1 MIREITKNL
10 YYVGVNDNSKV
21 LFERLWPLP
30 YGVSYNAYLIKDKCN
45 ALIDTVECPFNQD
58 FFDNIKEVIA
68 DENIDYVV
76 VNHME
81 PDHSSSLLQLIEKYP
96 GIKIVGNKKTIDMLN
111 GFYGITSNVLEVKDA
126 DKLEIGE
133 RTLSFHLTPMVHW
146 PETMMTY
153 VDREGILFSGD
164 AFGAFG
170 ALENGIMDVDADM
183 SIVTDEMYRYYSNI
197 VGKYGGPV
205 EKAIEKLSSL
215 PINYICSTHGPIWH
229 ERIGFVA
236 NNYLNMARYESE
248 DGVVIAYGSMYGHT
262 AEVAK
267 NIYDALIDAG
277 VKNVIMHDLSDVDAS
292 FVLRD
297 VFKYNTLILGSP
309 TYNSELFPKVADLT
323 VKLEGRMIKN
333 KIFAC
338 FGSYSWAGQAVK
350 RLISFA
356 ERMQWD
362 IVAPQIEI
370 KQAGL
375 NVDVKALSQD
385 LANNIK
391 VKLVNREI
399 NK

>member
-1 MIREITKNL
+1 MIREITHNL
-10 YYVGVNDNSKV
+10 YYVGVNDNSKQ

-30 YGVSYNAYLIKDKCN
+30 YGVSYNAYLIKDKHN
-45 ALIDTVECPFNQD
+45 VLIDTVEYPFNQD
-58 FFDNIKEVIA
+58 FFENIKEVIG

-96 GIKIVGNKKTIDMLN
+96 DIKIIGNKKTIDMLN
-111 GFYGITSNVLEVKDA
+111 GFYGIASNILEVKDA

-153 VDREGILFSGD
+153 VIGEGILFSGD

-170 ALENGIMDVDADM
+170 SLRNGIMDVDADM
-183 SIVTDEMYRYYSNI
+183 ALVTDEMYRYYSNI

-205 EKAIEKLSSL
+205 EKAIEKLSSF
-215 PINYICSTHGPIWH
+215 PINYICSTHGPVWH
-229 ERIGFVA
+229 DKISYVVEH
-236 NNYLNMARYESE
+236 YLKMARYESE
-248 DGVVIAYGSMYGHT
+248 EGVVIAYGSMYGHT
-262 AEVAK
+262 ADVAK
-267 NIYDALIDAG
+267 NIYDSLVEAG
-277 VKNVIMHDLSDVDAS
+277 VKNVVMHDLSDVDAS

-309 TYNSELFPKVADLT
+309 TYNSEIFPKVADLT

-333 KIFAC
+333 KTFSC

-350 RLISFA
+350 RLAAFA
-356 ERMQWD
+356 ERMQWN
-362 IVAPQIEI
+362 IVEPQIEI

-375 NVDVKALSQD
+375 NVDVKALSKE
-385 LANNIK
+385 LAENIIK
-391 VKLVNREI
+391 SIRI
-399 NK
+399 

>member
-1 MIREITKNL
+1 MIREITNNL
-10 YYVGVNDNSKV
+10 YYVGVNDNTKV

-30 YGVSYNAYLIKDKCN
+30 YGVSYNAYLIKDN
-45 ALIDTVECPFNQD
+45 YNVLIDTVEYPFNQN
-58 FFDNIKEVIA
+58 FFDYIKEVIA

-96 GIKIVGNKKTIDMLN
+96 EIKIVGNKKTIDMLN
-111 GFYGITSNVLEVKDA
+111 GFYGITNNVYEVKDG
-126 DKLEIGE
+126 DKIELGE

-153 VDREGILFSGD
+153 VEGEGILFSGD

-170 ALENGIMDVDADM
+170 SLQNGIMDVDADM
-183 SIVTDEMYRYYSNI
+183 TLVTDEMYRYYSNI

-229 ERIGFVA
+229 EKIGYVVE
-236 NNYLNMARYESE
+236 NYLKMARYESE
-248 DGVVIAYGSMYGHT
+248 EGVVIAYGSMYGHT
-262 AEVAK
+262 ADLAK
-267 NIYDALIDAG
+267 NIYNSLIEAG
-277 VKNVIMHDLSDVDAS
+277 IKNVVIHDLSDVDAS

-309 TYNSELFPKVADLT
+309 TYNSEIFPKVADLT

-333 KIFAC
+333 KTFSCFA
-338 FGSYSWAGQAVK
+338 SYSWAGQAVK
-350 RLISFA
+350 RLTAFA
-356 ERMQWD
+356 ERMQWN
-362 IVAPQIEI
+362 IVEPKIEI

-375 NVDVKALSQD
+375 NVNVKALSRE
-385 LANNIK
+385 LAENIIK
-391 VKLVNREI
+391 SMRN
-399 NK
+399 

>member
-1 MIREITKNL
+1 MIREITNNL
-10 YYVGVNDNSKV
+10 YYVGVNDNTKL

-30 YGVSYNAYLIKDKCN
+30 YGVSYNAYLIKDKYN
-45 ALIDTVECPFNQD
+45 VLIDTVEYPFNQN

-96 GIKIVGNKKTIDMLN
+96 NIKIIGNKKTVDMLN
-111 GFYGITSNVLEVKDA
+111 GFYGITTNILEVKDA
-126 DKLEIGE
+126 DKIEIGE

-153 VDREGILFSGD
+153 VEGEGILFSGD

-170 ALENGIMDVDADM
+170 SLENGIMDVDADM
-183 SIVTDEMYRYYSNI
+183 VLVTDEMYRYYSNI

-229 ERIGFVA
+229 KHI
-236 NNYLNMARYESE
+236 NYVVEQYLKMARYESE
-248 DGVVIAYGSMYGHT
+248 EGVVIAYGSMYGHT
-262 AEVAK
+262 ADVAK
-267 NIYDALIDAG
+267 NIYEALIEEG
-277 VKNVIMHDLSDVDAS
+277 VKNVVLHDLSDVDAS

-333 KIFAC
+333 KTFAC

-350 RLISFA
+350 RLTAFA
-356 ERMQWD
+356 ERMQWN
-362 IVAPQIEI
+362 IVEPKIEI

-375 NVDVKALSQD
+375 NVDVNELSRE
-385 LANNIK
+385 LAKNII
-391 VKLVNREI
+391 LSIRN
-399 NK
+399 

>member
-1 MIREITKNL
+1 MIKEITHNL

-30 YGVSYNAYLIKDKCN
+30 YGVSYNAYLIKDKHN
-45 ALIDTVECPFNQD
+45 VLIDTVEYPFNKN

-96 GIKIVGNKKTIDMLN
+96 DIKIIGNKKTIDMLN
-111 GFYGITSNVLEVKDA
+111 GFYGITTNILEVKDGET
-126 DKLEIGE
+126 LQIGE

-153 VDREGILFSGD
+153 VNEEGILFSGD
-164 AFGAFG
+164 AFGTFG
-170 ALENGIMDVDADM
+170 SLENGIMDVDAN
-183 SIVTDEMYRYYSNI
+183 IELVTDEMYRYYSNI

-229 ERIGFVA
+229 EKISYVVEH
-236 NNYLNMARYESE
+236 YLKMARYQSE
-248 DGVVIAYGSMYGHT
+248 EGVVIAYGSMYGHT
-262 AEVAK
+262 ADVAK
-267 NIYDALIDAG
+267 NIYDALNDAG
-277 VKNVIMHDLSDVDAS
+277 VKNVVMHDLSDIDAS

-297 VFKYNTLILGSP
+297 IFKYNTLILGSP
-309 TYNSELFPKVADLT
+309 TYNSEIFPKVADLT

-333 KIFAC
+333 KTFSC

-350 RLISFA
+350 RLNAFA
-356 ERMQWD
+356 ERMEWN
-362 IVAPQIEI
+362 IVEPQIEI

-375 NVDVKALSQD
+375 NVDVKALSQQ
-385 LANNIK
+385 LAENIIK
-391 VKLVNREI
+391 AIRN
-399 NK
+399 

>member
-1 MIREITKNL
+1 MIREITNNL
-10 YYVGVNDNSKV
+10 YYVGVNDNTKV

-30 YGVSYNAYLIKDKCN
+30 YGVSYNAYLIKDN
-45 ALIDTVECPFNQD
+45 YNVLIDTVEYPFNQN

-81 PDHSSSLLQLIEKYP
+81 PDHSSSLLQLIKKYP
-96 GIKIVGNKKTIDMLN
+96 EIKIVGNKKTIDMLN
-111 GFYGITSNVLEVKDA
+111 GFYGITNNVYEVKDG
-126 DKLEIGE
+126 DKIELGE

-153 VDREGILFSGD
+153 VEGEGILFSGD

-170 ALENGIMDVDADM
+170 SLQNGIMDVDADM
-183 SIVTDEMYRYYSNI
+183 TLVTDEMYRYYSNI

-229 ERIGFVA
+229 EKIGYVVE
-236 NNYLNMARYESE
+236 NYLKMARYESE
-248 DGVVIAYGSMYGHT
+248 EGVVIAYGSMYGHT
-262 AEVAK
+262 ADLAK
-267 NIYDALIDAG
+267 NINNSLIETG
-277 VKNVIMHDLSDVDAS
+277 IKNVVIHDLSDVDAS

-309 TYNSELFPKVADLT
+309 TYNSEIFPKVADLT
-323 VKLEGRMIKN
+323 VKLEGRLIKN
-333 KIFAC
+333 KTFSC

-350 RLISFA
+350 RLTAFA
-356 ERMQWD
+356 ERMQWN
-362 IVAPQIEI
+362 IVDPKIEI

-375 NVDVKALSQD
+375 NVDVKALSRE
-385 LANNIK
+385 LAENIIK
-391 VKLVNREI
+391 SMRN
-399 NK
+399 

>member
-1 MIREITKNL
+1 MIREITNNL
-10 YYVGVNDNSKV
+10 YYVGVNDNTKV

-30 YGVSYNAYLIKDKCN
+30 YGVSYNAYLIKDN
-45 ALIDTVECPFNQD
+45 YNVLIDTVEYPFNQN

-96 GIKIVGNKKTIDMLN
+96 EIKIVGNKKTIDMLN
-111 GFYGITSNVLEVKDA
+111 GFYGITNNVYEVKDG
-126 DKLEIGE
+126 DKIELGE

-153 VDREGILFSGD
+153 VEGEGILFSGD

-170 ALENGIMDVDADM
+170 SLQNGIMDVDADM
-183 SIVTDEMYRYYSNI
+183 TLVTDEMYRYYSNI

-229 ERIGFVA
+229 EKIGYVVE
-236 NNYLNMARYESE
+236 NYLKMARYESE
-248 DGVVIAYGSMYGHT
+248 EGVVIAYGSMYGHT
-262 AEVAK
+262 ADLAK
-267 NIYDALIDAG
+267 NIYNSLIEAG
-277 VKNVIMHDLSDVDAS
+277 IKNVVIHDLSDVDAS

-309 TYNSELFPKVADLT
+309 TYNSEIFPKVADLT
-323 VKLEGRMIKN
+323 VKLEGRLIKN
-333 KIFAC
+333 KTFSC

-350 RLISFA
+350 RLTAFA
-356 ERMQWD
+356 ERMQWN
-362 IVAPQIEI
+362 IVEPKIEI

-375 NVDVKALSQD
+375 NVNVKALSRE
-385 LANNIK
+385 LAENIIK
-391 VKLVNREI
+391 TIRN
-399 NK
+399 

>member
-1 MIREITKNL
+1 MIREIIKNL
-10 YYVGVNDNSKV
+10 YYVGVNDNTKQ
-21 LFERLWPLP
+21 LFENLWPLP
-30 YGVSYNAYLIKDKCN
+30 YGVSYNAYLIKDKSN
-45 ALIDTVECPFNQD
+45 VLIDTVEYPFNQE
-58 FFDNIKEVIA
+58 FFTQIGEVIG
-68 DENIDYVV
+68 DEKIDYVV

-96 GIKIVGNKKTIDMLN
+96 DIKIVGNKKTIDMLN
-111 GFYGITSNVLEVKDA
+111 GFYGITNNIYEVKDG
-126 DKLEIGE
+126 DKIEIGE

-153 VDREGILFSGD
+153 VEGEGILFSGD

-170 ALENGIMDVDADM
+170 SLQNGIMDVDADM
-183 SIVTDEMYRYYSNI
+183 ILVTDEMYRYYSNI

-215 PINYICSTHGPIWH
+215 PINYICSTHGPVWH
-229 ERIGFVA
+229 EKIGYVVE
-236 NNYLNMARYESE
+236 NYLKMARYESE
-248 DGVVIAYGSMYGHT
+248 EGVVIAFGTMYGHT

-267 NIYDALIDAG
+267 NIYDALIEEG
-277 VKNVIMHDLSDVDAS
+277 VKNVVMHNLSEVDAS

-297 VFKYNTLILGSP
+297 VFKYNTIILGSP

-333 KIFAC
+333 KTFAC

-350 RLISFA
+350 RLTAFA
-356 ERMQWD
+356 ERMQWNM
-362 IVAPQIEI
+362 VEPKIEI

-375 NVDVKALSQD
+375 NVDVKALSRE
-385 LANNIK
+385 LAVNI
-391 VKLVNREI
+391 I
-399 NK
+399 NSIKN

>member
-1 MIREITKNL
+1 MIREITHNL
-10 YYVGVNDNSKV
+10 YYVGVNDNSKQ

-30 YGVSYNAYLIKDKCN
+30 YGVSYNAYLIKDKHN
-45 ALIDTVECPFNQD
+45 VLIDTVEYPFNQD
-58 FFDNIKEVIA
+58 FFENIKEVIG

-96 GIKIVGNKKTIDMLN
+96 DIKIIGNKKTIDMLN
-111 GFYGITSNVLEVKDA
+111 GFYGIASNILEVKDA

-153 VDREGILFSGD
+153 VIGEGILFSGD

-170 ALENGIMDVDADM
+170 SLRNGIMDVDADM
-183 SIVTDEMYRYYSNI
+183 ALVTDEMYRYYSNI

-215 PINYICSTHGPIWH
+215 PINYICSTHGPVWH
-229 ERIGFVA
+229 DKISYVVEH
-236 NNYLNMARYESE
+236 YLKMARYESE
-248 DGVVIAYGSMYGHT
+248 EGVVIAYGSMYGHT
-262 AEVAK
+262 ADVAK
-267 NIYDALIDAG
+267 NIYDSLVEAG
-277 VKNVIMHDLSDVDAS
+277 VKNVVMHDLSDVDAS

-309 TYNSELFPKVADLT
+309 TYNSEIFPKVADLT
-323 VKLEGRMIKN
+323 VKVEGRMIKN
-333 KIFAC
+333 KTFSC

-350 RLISFA
+350 RLAAFA
-356 ERMQWD
+356 ERMQWN
-362 IVAPQIEI
+362 IVEPQIEI

-375 NVDVKALSQD
+375 NVDVKALSKE
-385 LANNIK
+385 LAEKIIK
-391 VKLVNREI
+391 LIRI
-399 NK
+399 

>member
-1 MIREITKNL
+1 MIREITHNL
-10 YYVGVNDNSKV
+10 YYVGVNDNSKQ

-30 YGVSYNAYLIKDKCN
+30 YGVSYNAYLIKDKHN
-45 ALIDTVECPFNQD
+45 VLIDTVEYPFNQD
-58 FFDNIKEVIA
+58 FFENIKEVIG

-96 GIKIVGNKKTIDMLN
+96 DIKIIGNKKTIDMLN
-111 GFYGITSNVLEVKDA
+111 GFYGIASNILEVKDA

-153 VDREGILFSGD
+153 VIGEGILFSGD

-170 ALENGIMDVDADM
+170 SLQNGIMDVDADM
-183 SIVTDEMYRYYSNI
+183 ALVTDEMYRYYSNI

-215 PINYICSTHGPIWH
+215 PINYICSTHGPVWH
-229 ERIGFVA
+229 EKISYVVEH
-236 NNYLNMARYESE
+236 YLKMARYESE
-248 DGVVIAYGSMYGHT
+248 EGVVIAYGSMYGHT
-262 AEVAK
+262 ADVAK
-267 NIYDALIDAG
+267 NIYDSLVEAG
-277 VKNVIMHDLSDVDAS
+277 VKNVVMHDLSDVDAS

-309 TYNSELFPKVADLT
+309 TYNSEIFPKVADLT

-333 KIFAC
+333 KTFPC

-350 RLISFA
+350 RLVAFA
-356 ERMQWD
+356 ERMQWN
-362 IVAPQIEI
+362 IVEPQIEI

-375 NVDVKALSQD
+375 NVDVKALSKE
-385 LANNIK
+385 LAENII
-391 VKLVNREI
+391 KLIRI
-399 NK
+399 

>member
-1 MIREITKNL
+1 MIREITHNL
-10 YYVGVNDNSKV
+10 YYVGVNDNSKQ

-30 YGVSYNAYLIKDKCN
+30 YGVSYNAYLIKDKHN
-45 ALIDTVECPFNQD
+45 VLIDTVEYPFNQD
-58 FFDNIKEVIA
+58 FFENINGVIG

-96 GIKIVGNKKTIDMLN
+96 DIKIIGNKKTIDMLN
-111 GFYGITSNVLEVKDA
+111 GFYGITNNILEVKDA
-126 DKLEIGE
+126 EKLEIGE

-153 VDREGILFSGD
+153 VIGEGILFSGD

-170 ALENGIMDVDADM
+170 SLRNGIMDVDADM
-183 SIVTDEMYRYYSNI
+183 ALVTDEMYRYYSNI

-215 PINYICSTHGPIWH
+215 PINYICSTHGPVWH
-229 ERIGFVA
+229 DKISYVVEH
-236 NNYLNMARYESE
+236 YLKMARYESE
-248 DGVVIAYGSMYGHT
+248 EGVVIAYGSMYGHT
-262 AEVAK
+262 ADVAK
-267 NIYDALIDAG
+267 NIYDSLVEAG
-277 VKNVIMHDLSDVDAS
+277 VKNVVMHDLSDVDAS

-309 TYNSELFPKVADLT
+309 TYNSEIFPKVADLT

-333 KIFAC
+333 KTFSC

-350 RLISFA
+350 RLVAFA
-356 ERMQWD
+356 ERMQWN
-362 IVAPQIEI
+362 IVEPQIEI

-375 NVDVKALSQD
+375 NVDVKVLSKE
-385 LANNIK
+385 LAENII
-391 VKLVNREI
+391 KLIRI
-399 NK
+399 

>member
-1 MIREITKNL
+1 MIREITHNL
-10 YYVGVNDNSKV
+10 YYVGVNDNSKQ

-30 YGVSYNAYLIKDKCN
+30 YGVSYNAYLIKDKHN
-45 ALIDTVECPFNQD
+45 VLIDTVEYPFNQD
-58 FFDNIKEVIA
+58 FFENIKEVIG

-96 GIKIVGNKKTIDMLN
+96 DIKIIGNKKTIDMLN
-111 GFYGITSNVLEVKDA
+111 GFYGIASNILEVKDA

-153 VDREGILFSGD
+153 VIGEGILFSGD

-170 ALENGIMDVDADM
+170 SLRNGIMDVDADM
-183 SIVTDEMYRYYSNI
+183 ALVTDEMYRYYSNI

-215 PINYICSTHGPIWH
+215 PINYICSTHGPVWH
-229 ERIGFVA
+229 DKISYVVEH
-236 NNYLNMARYESE
+236 YLKMARYESE
-248 DGVVIAYGSMYGHT
+248 EGVVIAYGSMYGHT
-262 AEVAK
+262 ADVAK
-267 NIYDALIDAG
+267 NIYDSLVEAG
-277 VKNVIMHDLSDVDAS
+277 VKNVVMHDLSDVDAS

-309 TYNSELFPKVADLT
+309 TYNSEIFPKVADLT

-333 KIFAC
+333 KTFSC

-350 RLISFA
+350 RLVAFA
-356 ERMQWD
+356 ERMQWN
-362 IVAPQIEI
+362 IVEPQIEI

-375 NVDVKALSQD
+375 NVDVKALSKE
-385 LANNIK
+385 LAENII
-391 VKLVNREI
+391 KLIRI
-399 NK
+399 

>member
-1 MIREITKNL
+1 MIREITHNL
-10 YYVGVNDNSKV
+10 YYVGVNDNSKQ

-30 YGVSYNAYLIKDKCN
+30 YGVSYNAYLIKDKHN
-45 ALIDTVECPFNQD
+45 VLIDTVEYPFNQD
-58 FFDNIKEVIA
+58 FFENIKEVIG

-96 GIKIVGNKKTIDMLN
+96 DIKIIGNKKTIDMLN
-111 GFYGITSNVLEVKDA
+111 GFYGIASNILEVKDA

-153 VDREGILFSGD
+153 VIGEGILFSGD

-170 ALENGIMDVDADM
+170 SLRNGIMDVDADM
-183 SIVTDEMYRYYSNI
+183 ALVTDEMYRYYSNI

-215 PINYICSTHGPIWH
+215 PINYICSTHGPVWH
-229 ERIGFVA
+229 DKISYVVEH
-236 NNYLNMARYESE
+236 YLKMARYESE
-248 DGVVIAYGSMYGHT
+248 EGVVIAYGSMYGHT
-262 AEVAK
+262 ADVAK
-267 NIYDALIDAG
+267 NIYDSLVEAG
-277 VKNVIMHDLSDVDAS
+277 VKNVVMHDLSDVDAS

-333 KIFAC
+333 KTFSC

-350 RLISFA
+350 RLAAFA
-356 ERMQWD
+356 ERMQWN
-362 IVAPQIEI
+362 IVEPQIEI

-375 NVDVKALSQD
+375 NVDVKALSKE
-385 LANNIK
+385 LAENII
-391 VKLVNREI
+391 KLIRI
-399 NK
+399 

>member
-1 MIREITKNL
+1 MIREIIKNL
-10 YYVGVNDNSKV
+10 YYVGVNDNTKQ
-21 LFERLWPLP
+21 LFENLWPLP
-30 YGVSYNAYLIKDKCN
+30 YGVSYNAYLIKDKSN
-45 ALIDTVECPFNQD
+45 VLIDTVEYPFNQE
-58 FFDNIKEVIA
+58 FFTQIGEVIG
-68 DENIDYVV
+68 DEKIDYVV

-96 GIKIVGNKKTIDMLN
+96 DIKIVGNKKTIDMLN
-111 GFYGITSNVLEVKDA
+111 GFYGITNNIYEVKDG
-126 DKLEIGE
+126 DKIEIGE

-153 VDREGILFSGD
+153 VEGEGILFSGD

-170 ALENGIMDVDADM
+170 SLQNGIMDVDADM
-183 SIVTDEMYRYYSNI
+183 ILVTDEMYRYYSNI

-215 PINYICSTHGPIWH
+215 PINYICSTHGPVWH
-229 ERIGFVA
+229 EKIGYVVE
-236 NNYLNMARYESE
+236 NYLKMARYESE
-248 DGVVIAYGSMYGHT
+248 EGVVIAYGTMYGHT

-267 NIYDALIDAG
+267 NIYDALIEEG
-277 VKNVIMHDLSDVDAS
+277 VKNVVLHNLSEVDAS

-297 VFKYNTLILGSP
+297 VFKYNTIILGSP

-333 KIFAC
+333 KTFAC

-350 RLISFA
+350 RLTAFA
-356 ERMQWD
+356 ERMQWNM
-362 IVAPQIEI
+362 VEPKIEI

-375 NVDVKALSQD
+375 NVDVKALSRE
-385 LANNIK
+385 LAVNI
-391 VKLVNREI
+391 I
-399 NK
+399 NSIKN

>member
-1 MIREITKNL
+1 MIREITHNL
-10 YYVGVNDNSKV
+10 YYVGVNDNSKQ

-30 YGVSYNAYLIKDKCN
+30 YGVSYNAYLIKDKHN
-45 ALIDTVECPFNQD
+45 VLIDTVEYPFNQD
-58 FFDNIKEVIA
+58 FFENIKEVIG

-96 GIKIVGNKKTIDMLN
+96 DIKIIGNKKTIDMLN
-111 GFYGITSNVLEVKDA
+111 GFYGIASNILEVKDA

-153 VDREGILFSGD
+153 VIGEGILFSGD

-170 ALENGIMDVDADM
+170 SLRNGIMDVDADM
-183 SIVTDEMYRYYSNI
+183 ALVTDEMYRYYSNI

-215 PINYICSTHGPIWH
+215 PINYICSTHGPVWH
-229 ERIGFVA
+229 DKISYVVEH
-236 NNYLNMARYESE
+236 YLKMARYESE
-248 DGVVIAYGSMYGHT
+248 EGVVIAYGSMYGHT
-262 AEVAK
+262 ADVAK
-267 NIYDALIDAG
+267 NIYDSLVEAG
-277 VKNVIMHDLSDVDAS
+277 VKNVVMHDLSDVDAS

-309 TYNSELFPKVADLT
+309 TYNSEIFPKVADLT

-333 KIFAC
+333 KTFSC

-350 RLISFA
+350 RLAAFA
-356 ERMQWD
+356 ERMQWN
-362 IVAPQIEI
+362 IVEPQIEI

-375 NVDVKALSQD
+375 NVDVKVLSKE
-385 LANNIK
+385 LAENII
-391 VKLVNREI
+391 KLIRI
-399 NK
+399 

>member
-1 MIREITKNL
+1 MIREITHNL
-10 YYVGVNDNSKV
+10 YYVGVNDNSKQ

-30 YGVSYNAYLIKDKCN
+30 YGVSYNAYLIKDKHN
-45 ALIDTVECPFNQD
+45 VLIDTVEYPFNQD
-58 FFDNIKEVIA
+58 FFENIKEVIG

-96 GIKIVGNKKTIDMLN
+96 DIKIIGNKKTIDMLN
-111 GFYGITSNVLEVKDA
+111 GFYGIASNILEVKDA

-153 VDREGILFSGD
+153 VIGEGILFSGD

-170 ALENGIMDVDADM
+170 SLRNGIMDVDADM
-183 SIVTDEMYRYYSNI
+183 ALVTDEMYRYYSNI

-205 EKAIEKLSSL
+205 EKAIEKLSSF
-215 PINYICSTHGPIWH
+215 PINYICSTHGPVWH
-229 ERIGFVA
+229 DKISYVVEH
-236 NNYLNMARYESE
+236 YLKMARYESE
-248 DGVVIAYGSMYGHT
+248 EGVVIAYGSMYGHT
-262 AEVAK
+262 ADVAK
-267 NIYDALIDAG
+267 NIYDSLVEAG
-277 VKNVIMHDLSDVDAS
+277 VKNVVMHDLSDVDVS

-309 TYNSELFPKVADLT
+309 TYNSEIFPKVADLT

-333 KIFAC
+333 KTFSC

-350 RLISFA
+350 RLAAFA
-356 ERMQWD
+356 ERMQWN
-362 IVAPQIEI
+362 IVEPQIEI

-375 NVDVKALSQD
+375 NVDVKALSKE
-385 LANNIK
+385 LAENIIK
-391 VKLVNREI
+391 SMMV
-399 NK
+399 

>member
-1 MIREITKNL
+1 MIREIIKNL
-10 YYVGVNDNSKV
+10 YYVGVNDNTKQ
-21 LFERLWPLP
+21 LFENLWPLP
-30 YGVSYNAYLIKDKCN
+30 YGVSYNAYLIKDKSN
-45 ALIDTVECPFNQD
+45 VLIDTVEYPFNQE
-58 FFDNIKEVIA
+58 FFTQIGEVIG
-68 DENIDYVV
+68 DEKIDYVV

-96 GIKIVGNKKTIDMLN
+96 DIKIVGNKKTIDMLN
-111 GFYGITSNVLEVKDA
+111 GFYGITNNIYEVKDG
-126 DKLEIGE
+126 DKIEIGE

-153 VDREGILFSGD
+153 VEGEGILFSGD

-170 ALENGIMDVDADM
+170 SLQNGIMDVDADM
-183 SIVTDEMYRYYSNI
+183 ILVTDEMYRYYSNI

-215 PINYICSTHGPIWH
+215 PINYICSTHGPVWH
-229 ERIGFVA
+229 EKIGYVVE
-236 NNYLNMARYESE
+236 NYLKMARYESE
-248 DGVVIAYGSMYGHT
+248 EGVVIAYGTMYGHT

-267 NIYDALIDAG
+267 NIYDALIEEG
-277 VKNVIMHDLSDVDAS
+277 VKNVVMHNLSEVDAS

-297 VFKYNTLILGSP
+297 VFKYNTIILGSP

-333 KIFAC
+333 KTFAC

-350 RLISFA
+350 RLTAFA
-356 ERMQWD
+356 ERMQWNM
-362 IVAPQIEI
+362 VEPKIEI

-375 NVDVKALSQD
+375 NVDVKALSRE
-385 LANNIK
+385 LAVNI
-391 VKLVNREI
+391 I
-399 NK
+399 NSIKN

>member
-1 MIREITKNL
+1 MTKEITKNL
-10 YYVGVNDNSKV
+10 YYVGVNDNSKL

-30 YGVSYNAYLIKDKCN
+30 YGVSYNAYLIKDN
-45 ALIDTVECPFNQD
+45 HNVLIDTVEYPFNQN

-81 PDHSSSLLQLIEKYP
+81 PDHSSSLLQLIKEYP
-96 GIKIVGNKKTIDMLN
+96 DIKIIGNKKTIDMLN
-111 GFYGITSNVLEVKDA
+111 GFYGITTNILEVKDGET
-126 DKLEIGE
+126 LQIGE

-153 VDREGILFSGD
+153 VNNEGILFSGD
-164 AFGAFG
+164 AFGTFG
-170 ALENGIMDVDADM
+170 SLENGIMDEDANM
-183 SIVTDEMYRYYSNI
+183 ELVTDEMYRYYSNI

-215 PINYICSTHGPIWH
+215 PINYICSTHGPVWH
-229 ERIGFVA
+229 KKISNVVEH
-236 NNYLNMARYESE
+236 YLKMARYQSE
-248 DGVVIAYGSMYGHT
+248 EGVVIAYGSMYGHT

-267 NIYDALIDAG
+267 NIYEALTQAG
-277 VKNVIMHDLSDVDAS
+277 VKNVVMHDLSDVDAS
-292 FVLRD
+292 YVLRD

-309 TYNSELFPKVADLT
+309 TYNSEIFPKVADLT

-333 KIFAC
+333 KTFSC

-350 RLISFA
+350 RLNAFA
-356 ERMQWD
+356 ERMGWN
-362 IVAPQIEI
+362 IVEPQIEI

-375 NVDVKALSQD
+375 NVDVKALSQQ
-385 LANNIK
+385 LAENIIK
-391 VKLVNREI
+391 AIRN
-399 NK
+399 

>member
-1 MIREITKNL
+1 MIREITHNL
-10 YYVGVNDNSKV
+10 YYVGVNDNSKQ

-30 YGVSYNAYLIKDKCN
+30 YGVSYNAYLIKDKHN
-45 ALIDTVECPFNQD
+45 VLIDTVEYPFNQD
-58 FFDNIKEVIA
+58 FFENIKEVIG

-96 GIKIVGNKKTIDMLN
+96 DIKIIGNKKTIDMLN
-111 GFYGITSNVLEVKDA
+111 GFYGIASNILEVKDA

-153 VDREGILFSGD
+153 VIGEGILFSGD

-170 ALENGIMDVDADM
+170 SLRNGIMDVDADM
-183 SIVTDEMYRYYSNI
+183 ALVTDEMYRYYSNI

-215 PINYICSTHGPIWH
+215 PINYICSTHGPVWH
-229 ERIGFVA
+229 EKISYVVEH
-236 NNYLNMARYESE
+236 YLKMARYESE
-248 DGVVIAYGSMYGHT
+248 EGVVIAYGSMYGHT
-262 AEVAK
+262 ADVAK
-267 NIYDALIDAG
+267 NIYDSLVEAG
-277 VKNVIMHDLSDVDAS
+277 VKNVVMHDLSDVDAS

-309 TYNSELFPKVADLT
+309 TYNSEIFPKVADLT

-333 KIFAC
+333 KTFSC

-350 RLISFA
+350 RLVAFA
-356 ERMQWD
+356 ERMQWN
-362 IVAPQIEI
+362 IVEPQIEI

-375 NVDVKALSQD
+375 NVDVKALSKE
-385 LANNIK
+385 LAENII
-391 VKLVNREI
+391 KLIRI
-399 NK
+399 

>member
-1 MIREITKNL
+1 MIKEITKNL

-30 YGVSYNAYLIKDKCN
+30 YGVSYNAYLIKDKYN
-45 ALIDTVECPFNQD
+45 VLIDTVEYPFNQD
-58 FFDNIKEVIA
+58 FFENIKEVIA
-68 DENIDYVV
+68 DEKIDYVV

-96 GIKIVGNKKTIDMLN
+96 AIKIIGNKKTIDMLN
-111 GFYGITSNVLEVKDA
+111 GFYGITNNILEVNDA

-133 RTLSFHLTPMVHW
+133 RTLSFYLTPMVHW

-153 VDREGILFSGD
+153 VDGEGILFSGD

-170 ALENGIMDVDADM
+170 SLENGIMDEDADM
-183 SIVTDEMYRYYSNI
+183 ALVTDEMYRYYSNI

-205 EKAIEKLSSL
+205 EKAIEKLSTL
-215 PINYICSTHGPIWH
+215 PINYICSTHGPVWH
-229 ERIGFVA
+229 NKIEYVVE
-236 NNYLNMARYESE
+236 NYLKMARYESE
-248 DGVVIAYGSMYGHT
+248 EGVVIAYGSMYGHT
-262 AEVAK
+262 ADVAK
-267 NIYDALIDAG
+267 NIYDSLIETG
-277 VKNVIMHDLSDVDAS
+277 VKNVVMHDLSEVDAS

-333 KIFAC
+333 KTFAC

-350 RLISFA
+350 RLVAFA
-356 ERMQWD
+356 ERMQWN
-362 IVAPQIEI
+362 IVEPKIEI

-375 NVDVKALSQD
+375 NIDVKALSKE
-385 LANNIK
+385 LAENIIMNYG
-391 VKLVNREI
+391 VNP
-399 NK
+399 K

>member
-30 YGVSYNAYLIKDKCN
+30 YGVSYNAYLIKDKYN
-45 ALIDTVECPFNQD
+45 VLIDTVEYPFNQN
-58 FFDNIKEVIA
+58 FFENINEVIGS
-68 DENIDYVV
+68 ENIDYVV

-81 PDHSSSLLQLIEKYP
+81 PDHSSSLLQLIENYP
-96 GIKIVGNKKTIDMLN
+96 NIKIIGNKKTIDMLN
-111 GFYGITSNVLEVKDA
+111 GFYGITNNIFEVKDN
-126 DKLEIGE
+126 DKLDIGD
-133 RTLSFHLTPMVHW
+133 RTLSFYLTPMVHW

-153 VDREGILFSGD
+153 VDVEGILFSGD

-170 ALENGIMDVDADM
+170 SLDKGIMDTDTDTTL
-183 SIVTDEMYRYYSNI
+183 VTDEMYRYYSNI

-215 PINYICSTHGPIWH
+215 PINYICSTHGPVWH
-229 ERIGFVA
+229 EKIGYVVEH
-236 NNYLNMARYESE
+236 YLKMARYESE
-248 DGVVIAYGSMYGHT
+248 KGVVIAYGSMYGHT
-262 AEVAK
+262 ADVAK
-267 NIYDALIDAG
+267 NIYDALIEAG
-277 VKNVIMHDLSDVDAS
+277 VENVVIHDLSDVDAS

-309 TYNSELFPKVADLT
+309 TYNSEIFPKVADLT

-333 KIFAC
+333 KTFSC

-350 RLISFA
+350 RLTAFA
-356 ERMQWD
+356 ERMQWN
-362 IVAPQIEI
+362 IVEPKIEI

-375 NVDVKALSQD
+375 NDDVKALSKE
-385 LANNIK
+385 LAENIIK
-391 VKLVNREI
+391 TIRN
-399 NK
+399 

>member
-1 MIREITKNL
+1 MIREITHNL
-10 YYVGVNDNSKV
+10 YYVGVNDNSKQ

-30 YGVSYNAYLIKDKCN
+30 YGVSYNAYLIKDKHN
-45 ALIDTVECPFNQD
+45 VLIDTVEYPFNQD
-58 FFDNIKEVIA
+58 FFENIKEVIG

-96 GIKIVGNKKTIDMLN
+96 DIKIIGNKKTIDMLN
-111 GFYGITSNVLEVKDA
+111 GFYGIASNILEVKDA

-153 VDREGILFSGD
+153 VIGEGILFSGD

-170 ALENGIMDVDADM
+170 SLQNGIMDVDADM
-183 SIVTDEMYRYYSNI
+183 ALVTDEMYRYYSNI

-215 PINYICSTHGPIWH
+215 PINYICSTHGPVWH
-229 ERIGFVA
+229 DKISYVVEH
-236 NNYLNMARYESE
+236 YLKMARYESE
-248 DGVVIAYGSMYGHT
+248 EGVVIAYGSMYGHT
-262 AEVAK
+262 ADVAK
-267 NIYDALIDAG
+267 NIYDSLVEAG
-277 VKNVIMHDLSDVDAS
+277 VKNVVMHDLSDVDAS

-309 TYNSELFPKVADLT
+309 TYNSEIFPKVADLT

-333 KIFAC
+333 KTFSC

-350 RLISFA
+350 RLAAFA
-356 ERMQWD
+356 ERMQWN
-362 IVAPQIEI
+362 IVEPQIEI

-375 NVDVKALSQD
+375 NVDVKALSKE
-385 LANNIK
+385 LAENIIK
-391 VKLVNREI
+391 SIRI
-399 NK
+399 

>member
-30 YGVSYNAYLIKDKCN
+30 YGVSYNAYLIKDKYN
-45 ALIDTVECPFNQD
+45 VLIDTVEYPFNQN
-58 FFDNIKEVIA
+58 FFENINEVIGS
-68 DENIDYVV
+68 ENIDYVV

-81 PDHSSSLLQLIEKYP
+81 PDHSSSLLQLIENYP
-96 GIKIVGNKKTIDMLN
+96 NIKIIGNKKTIDMLN
-111 GFYGITSNVLEVKDA
+111 GFYGITNNIFEVKDN
-126 DKLEIGE
+126 DKLDIGD
-133 RTLSFHLTPMVHW
+133 RTLSFYLTPMVHW

-153 VDREGILFSGD
+153 VDVEGILFSGD

-170 ALENGIMDVDADM
+170 SLDKGIMDTDTDTTL
-183 SIVTDEMYRYYSNI
+183 VTDEMYRYYSNI

-215 PINYICSTHGPIWH
+215 PINYICSTHGPVWH
-229 ERIGFVA
+229 EKIGYVVEH
-236 NNYLNMARYESE
+236 YLKMARYESE
-248 DGVVIAYGSMYGHT
+248 EGVVIAYGSMYGHT
-262 AEVAK
+262 ADVAK
-267 NIYDALIDAG
+267 NIYDALIEAG
-277 VKNVIMHDLSDVDAS
+277 VENVVIHDLSDVDAS

-309 TYNSELFPKVADLT
+309 TYNSEIFPKVADLT

-333 KIFAC
+333 KTFSC

-350 RLISFA
+350 RLTAFA
-356 ERMQWD
+356 ERMQWN
-362 IVAPQIEI
+362 IVEPKIEI

-375 NVDVKALSQD
+375 NIDVKALSRE
-385 LANNIK
+385 LAENIIK
-391 VKLVNREI
+391 TIRN
-399 NK
+399 

>member
-1 MIREITKNL
+1 MIREITHNL
-10 YYVGVNDNSKV
+10 YYVGVNDNSKQ

-30 YGVSYNAYLIKDKCN
+30 YGVSYNAYLIKDKHN
-45 ALIDTVECPFNQD
+45 VLIDTVEYPFNQD
-58 FFDNIKEVIA
+58 FFENIKEVIG

-96 GIKIVGNKKTIDMLN
+96 DINIIGNKKTIDMLN
-111 GFYGITSNVLEVKDA
+111 GFYGIASNILEVKDA

-153 VDREGILFSGD
+153 VIGEGILFSGD

-170 ALENGIMDVDADM
+170 SLQNGIMDVDADM
-183 SIVTDEMYRYYSNI
+183 ALVTDEMYRYYSNI

-215 PINYICSTHGPIWH
+215 PINYICSTHGPVWH
-229 ERIGFVA
+229 DKISYVVEH
-236 NNYLNMARYESE
+236 YLKMARYESE
-248 DGVVIAYGSMYGHT
+248 EGVVIAYGSMYGHT
-262 AEVAK
+262 ADVAK
-267 NIYDALIDAG
+267 NIYDSLVEAG
-277 VKNVIMHDLSDVDAS
+277 VKNVVMHDLSDVDAS

-309 TYNSELFPKVADLT
+309 TYNSEIFPKVADLT

-333 KIFAC
+333 KTFSC

-350 RLISFA
+350 RLAAFA
-356 ERMQWD
+356 ERMQWN
-362 IVAPQIEI
+362 IVEPQIEI

-375 NVDVKALSQD
+375 NVDVKALSKE
-385 LANNIK
+385 LAENII
-391 VKLVNREI
+391 KLIRI
-399 NK
+399 

>member
-1 MIREITKNL
+1 MIREITHNL
-10 YYVGVNDNSKV
+10 YYVGVNDNSKQ

-30 YGVSYNAYLIKDKCN
+30 YGVSYNAYLIKDKHN
-45 ALIDTVECPFNQD
+45 VLIDTVEYPFNQD
-58 FFDNIKEVIA
+58 FFENIKEVIG

-81 PDHSSSLLQLIEKYP
+81 PDHSSSLLQLIEKYTD
-96 GIKIVGNKKTIDMLN
+96 IKIIGNKKTIDMLN
-111 GFYGITSNVLEVKDA
+111 GFYGIASNILEVKDA

-153 VDREGILFSGD
+153 VIGEGILFSGD

-170 ALENGIMDVDADM
+170 SLQNGIMDVDADM
-183 SIVTDEMYRYYSNI
+183 ALVTDEMYRYYSNI

-215 PINYICSTHGPIWH
+215 PINYICSTHGPVWH
-229 ERIGFVA
+229 DKISYVVEH
-236 NNYLNMARYESE
+236 YLKMARYESE
-248 DGVVIAYGSMYGHT
+248 EGVVIAYGSMYGHT
-262 AEVAK
+262 ADVAK
-267 NIYDALIDAG
+267 NIYDSLVEAG
-277 VKNVIMHDLSDVDAS
+277 VKNVVMHDLSDVDAS

-309 TYNSELFPKVADLT
+309 TYNSEIFPKVADLT

-333 KIFAC
+333 KTFSC

-350 RLISFA
+350 RLAAFA
-356 ERMQWD
+356 ERMQWN
-362 IVAPQIEI
+362 IVEPQIEI

-375 NVDVKALSQD
+375 NVDVKVLSKE
-385 LANNIK
+385 LAENII
-391 VKLVNREI
+391 KLIRI
-399 NK
+399 

>member
-30 YGVSYNAYLIKDKCN
+30 YGVSYNAYLIKDKYN
-45 ALIDTVECPFNQD
+45 VLIDTVEYPFNQN
-58 FFDNIKEVIA
+58 FFENINEVIGS
-68 DENIDYVV
+68 ENIDYVV

-96 GIKIVGNKKTIDMLN
+96 NIKIIGNKKTIDMLN
-111 GFYGITSNVLEVKDA
+111 GFYGITNNIFEVKDN
-126 DKLEIGE
+126 DKLDIGD
-133 RTLSFHLTPMVHW
+133 RTLSFYLTPMVHW

-153 VDREGILFSGD
+153 VDGEGILFSGD

-170 ALENGIMDVDADM
+170 SLDKGIMDTDTDTTLVA
-183 SIVTDEMYRYYSNI
+183 DEMYRYYSNI

-215 PINYICSTHGPIWH
+215 SINYICSTHGPVWH
-229 ERIGFVA
+229 EKIGYVVEH
-236 NNYLNMARYESE
+236 YLKMARYESE
-248 DGVVIAYGSMYGHT
+248 EGVVIAYGSMYGHT
-262 AEVAK
+262 ADVAK
-267 NIYDALIDAG
+267 SIYDALIEAG
-277 VKNVIMHDLSDVDAS
+277 VENVVIHDLSDVDAS

-309 TYNSELFPKVADLT
+309 TYNSEIFPKVADLT
-323 VKLEGRMIKN
+323 VKLEGRLIKN
-333 KIFAC
+333 KTFSC

-350 RLISFA
+350 RLATFA
-356 ERMQWD
+356 ERMQWT
-362 IVAPQIEI
+362 IVEPKIEI

-375 NVDVKALSQD
+375 NVDVKALSRE
-385 LANNIK
+385 LAENIIK
-391 VKLVNREI
+391 TIRN
-399 NK
+399 

>member
-10 YYVGVNDNSKV
+10 HYVGVNDNSKV

-30 YGVSYNAYLIKDKCN
+30 YGVSYNAYLIKDKYN
-45 ALIDTVECPFNQD
+45 VLIDTVEYPFNQT
-58 FFDNIKEVIA
+58 FFENINKVIGS
-68 DENIDYVV
+68 ENIDYVV

-96 GIKIVGNKKTIDMLN
+96 NIKIVGNKKTIDMLN
-111 GFYGITSNVLEVKDA
+111 GFYGITNNIFEVKDN
-126 DKLEIGE
+126 DKLDIGE
-133 RTLSFHLTPMVHW
+133 RTLSFYLTPMVHW

-153 VDREGILFSGD
+153 VDGEGILFSGD

-170 ALENGIMDVDADM
+170 SLDKRIMDTDVDMAL
-183 SIVTDEMYRYYSNI
+183 VTDEMYRYYSNI

-215 PINYICSTHGPIWH
+215 PINYICSTHGPVWH
-229 ERIGFVA
+229 EKIGYVVEH
-236 NNYLNMARYESE
+236 YLKMARYESE

-262 AEVAK
+262 ADVAK
-267 NIYDALIDAG
+267 SIYDALIEAG
-277 VKNVIMHDLSDVDAS
+277 VENVVIHDLSDVDAS

-309 TYNSELFPKVADLT
+309 TYNSEIFPKVADLT

-333 KIFAC
+333 KTFSC

-350 RLISFA
+350 RLTAFA
-356 ERMQWD
+356 ERMQWN
-362 IVAPQIEI
+362 IVEPKIEI

-375 NVDVKALSQD
+375 NVEVKALSRE
-385 LANNIK
+385 LAENIIK
-391 VKLVNREI
+391 TIRN
-399 NK
+399 

>member
-30 YGVSYNAYLIKDKCN
+30 YGVSYNAYLIKDKFN
-45 ALIDTVECPFNQD
+45 VLVDTVEYPFNQN
-58 FFDNIKEVIA
+58 FFENINEVIGN
-68 DENIDYVV
+68 ENIDYVV

-81 PDHSSSLLQLIEKYP
+81 PDHSSSLLQLIEKCP
-96 GIKIVGNKKTIDMLN
+96 DIKIIGNKKTIDMLN
-111 GFYGITSNVLEVKDA
+111 GFYGITNNILEVKDA
-126 DKLEIGE
+126 EKLEIGE

-153 VDREGILFSGD
+153 VDGEGILFSGD

-170 ALENGIMDVDADM
+170 SLQNGIMDVDADM
-183 SIVTDEMYRYYSNI
+183 TLVTDEMYRYYSNI

-215 PINYICSTHGPIWH
+215 PINYICSTHGPVWH
-229 ERIGFVA
+229 EKIGYVVEH
-236 NNYLNMARYESE
+236 YLKMARYESE
-248 DGVVIAYGSMYGHT
+248 EGVVIAYGSMYGHT
-262 AEVAK
+262 ADVAK
-267 NIYDALIDAG
+267 SIYDALIELG

-309 TYNSELFPKVADLT
+309 TYNSEIFPKVVDLT
-323 VKLEGRMIKN
+323 VKLEGRLIKN
-333 KIFAC
+333 KTFSC

-350 RLISFA
+350 RLVAFS
-356 ERMQWD
+356 ERMQWN
-362 IVAPQIEI
+362 IVEPQIEI

-375 NVDVKALSQD
+375 NVDIKALSKE
-385 LANNIK
+385 LAENIIK
-391 VKLVNREI
+391 TVRN
-399 NK
+399 